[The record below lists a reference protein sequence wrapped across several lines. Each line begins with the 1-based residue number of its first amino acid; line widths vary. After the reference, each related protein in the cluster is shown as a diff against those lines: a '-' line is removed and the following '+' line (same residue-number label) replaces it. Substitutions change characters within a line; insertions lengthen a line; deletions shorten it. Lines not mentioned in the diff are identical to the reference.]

1 MVFPKKCRLRP
12 QNGYGSL
19 GPQKT
24 TKIVNYATIKETE
37 KLKETMLGSKWNRRV
52 ATNIH
57 LDQSQEGLLRDYMTV
72 TIMYKNLLL
81 QLRQIFLISYFLAM
95 LH

>member
-1 MVFPKKCRLRP
+1 MVFPKNVFLGLKMATE
-12 QNGYGSL
+12 GL

-52 ATNIH
+52 ATNIN

-72 TIMYKNLLL
+72 TIMYKKLLL